1 MAHKEY
7 INPIVFTAIIIGC
20 IFISGCLD
28 QTSENGN
35 NGGDQDAVFITYEN
49 TQSGISIRY
58 LDTWVKLENPSSDI
72 LVTFMPDEDD
82 VLRGIFNISIFGDD
96 SLDME
101 LFKDMHIENLSYVF
115 TDFNL
120 LYENITVLAG
130 RESYELLFTF
140 RDDENT
146 FERQEIWTIDSDPHY
161 LLTYQVDQAYYADY
175 SDTVEQMIDSFE
187 IVSTNGDSDF
197 NRFVGAW
204 TKEESVAVTF
214 FSNGNFTAND
224 SFFPGS
230 SGTFEMYF
238 GKLLFNFSDIG
249 VEDRYDYSFS
259 DNDHILTLTEISV
272 TGNRSI
278 VLTKQE

>member
-1 MAHKEY
+1 MVHKGY
-7 INPIVFTAIIIGC
+7 INLIVSTAILIGC

-35 NGGDQDAVFITYEN
+35 NGGDQEAIFITYEN
-49 TQSGISIRY
+49 TQSGISIKY

-82 VLRGIFNISIFGDD
+82 VLQGIFNISIFGDGF
-96 SLDME
+96 LDME
-101 LFKDMHIENLSYVF
+101 LFKETHIENLSRVL
-115 TDFNL
+115 TDFDII
-120 LYENITVLAG
+120 YEDIIELAG
-130 RESYELLFTF
+130 RESYTVLFTF
-140 RDDENT
+140 RDGENT
-146 FERQEIWTIDSDPHY
+146 FERQEIWTVDSDPHY
-161 LLTYQVDQAYYADY
+161 LLTYQVDQTYYADY
-175 SDTVEQMIDSFE
+175 SDTVEQMVDSFE

-224 SFFPGS
+224 SFFLDS

-238 GKLLFNFSDIG
+238 GKLLFNFSDMG
-249 VEDRYDYSFS
+249 VKGRYDYSFS
-259 DNDHILTLTEISV
+259 DNDHILTLTEVSI

-278 VLTKQE
+278 VLIKQQ

>member
-1 MAHKEY
+1 MVHKGY
-7 INPIVFTAIIIGC
+7 INLIVSTAIIIGC

-35 NGGDQDAVFITYEN
+35 NGGDQEAVFITYEN
-49 TQSGISIRY
+49 TQSGISIKY

-82 VLRGIFNISIFGDD
+82 VLQGIFNISIFGDGF
-96 SLDME
+96 LDME
-101 LFKDMHIENLSYVF
+101 LFKETHIENLSQMF
-115 TDFNL
+115 TDFNII
-120 LYENITVLAG
+120 YEDVIELAG
-130 RESYELLFTF
+130 KESYRLLFTF
-140 RDDENT
+140 RDGENM
-146 FERQEIWTIDSDPHY
+146 FERHELWTIDSDPHY
-161 LLTYQVDQAYYADY
+161 LLTYQVDQTYYADY

-187 IVSTNGDSDF
+187 IVSTNDDSDF

-238 GKLLFNFSDIG
+238 GKLLFNFSDMG
-249 VEDRYDYSFS
+249 VKDRYDYSFS
-259 DNDHILTLTEISV
+259 DSDHILTLTEISI